1 MEIPIDDVR
10 SLLGS
15 YVLEL
20 LVKQKEIEQLKAQI
34 EKLTADKVQTSK
46 SSEVSKLHALE
57 SDVLM
62 RKVEH
67 E

>member
-1 MEIPIDDVR
+1 MELLIEDLR
-10 SLLGS
+10 SLVGS

-46 SSEVSKLHALE
+46 EVSRIHALE

-62 RKVEH
+62 RKVDH